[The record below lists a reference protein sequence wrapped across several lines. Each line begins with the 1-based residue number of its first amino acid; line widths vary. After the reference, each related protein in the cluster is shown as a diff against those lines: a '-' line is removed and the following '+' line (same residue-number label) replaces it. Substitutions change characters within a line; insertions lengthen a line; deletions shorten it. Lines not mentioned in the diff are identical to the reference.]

1 MTQSI
6 KKITPRQAKEWVASG
21 EAVLIDVR
29 EPEEFRGEHIAS
41 ALSLPLSEVGNL
53 NSVLAVPAGRK
64 IIFQCLKGGRGAQAC
79 ERLASGESSGH
90 EVFNLEG
97 GITGWKADGLPV
109 VGGGARR
116 HDGTRPDDYD
126 KLAAALDKVDAI
138 ASAHGLKAHYHPH
151 LSTIVE
157 NPDEVRAVF
166 ARTPI
171 GFCPDTAHLAAAGAD
186 VATMVRE
193 HADRISYIHLKG
205 LSRDPFAF
213 VPVGR
218 GDLDNGAVIQA
229 LKDIGYQ
236 GWVYNELDA
245 WPDPAA
251 GAAESLAFVRAAMA

>member
-64 IIFQCLKGGRGAQAC
+64 IIFQCLKGGRGAPAC

-109 VGGGARR
+109 VGGGAPRLTIFR
-116 HDGTRPDDYD
+116 QVQIAVGLLVLLSV
-126 KLAAALDKVDAI
+126 LAGFFLNPAGFVVAGLFGAALTFAGISGWCGMAI
-138 ASAHGLKAHYHPH
+138 LLNHMPW
-151 LSTIVE
+151 
-157 NPDEVRAVF
+157 N
-166 ARTPI
+166 
-171 GFCPDTAHLAAAGAD
+171 
-186 VATMVRE
+186 
-193 HADRISYIHLKG
+193 
-205 LSRDPFAF
+205 
-213 VPVGR
+213 
-218 GDLDNGAVIQA
+218 
-229 LKDIGYQ
+229 
-236 GWVYNELDA
+236 
-245 WPDPAA
+245 
-251 GAAESLAFVRAAMA
+251 RAA